1 MLLFEKFL
9 TFVSGEK
16 FANYINSSQH
26 LIYMI
31 FRAISLFCNGRIAR
45 KFMRDMVV
53 FWKPR
58 NMVYLNQQKK
68 KSVEDSKS
76 GKMRIQ
82 LHTCDL
88 WVDPRILVLGIA
100 N

>member
-31 FRAISLFCNGRIAR
+31 FRAIWLFCNGRIAR

-53 FWKPR
+53 FWKPK
-58 NMVYLNQQKK
+58 NMIYFESAEEEEGGRFQIRKNEDTVYIV
-68 KSVEDSKS
+68 SVLFFAFS
-76 GKMRIQ
+76 
-82 LHTCDL
+82 L
-88 WVDPRILVLGIA
+88 
-100 N
+100 